1 MTLTAS
7 DERNIA
13 RILDA
18 RCALSLGVVDM
29 VVHDLRDEQVA
40 KLRAVAEA
48 AVPDGSSNDAEV
60 MDLSELTDV
69 VVPFNEVLIGLAENH
84 LLLDMLRSLKIPAA
98 FRQVLPDVGAID
110 IHAAWSEG
118 RLHIVECLEAR
129 DRDAAAEAVRAYH
142 ADIKSRFFERHSA
155 HTEEGRRPSRV
166 HP

>member
-1 MTLTAS
+1 MTTTLTAS
-7 DERNIA
+7 EERNLA

-29 VVHDLRDEQVA
+29 VVHELRDEQVA

-48 AVPDGSSNDAEV
+48 AVPSPATADGV
-60 MDLSELTDV
+60 MDLSELTDT

-84 LLLDMLRSLKIPAA
+84 LLLDMLRSLKISAA
-98 FRQVLPDVGAID
+98 FRQVLPDVGAVD

-118 RLHIVECLEAR
+118 RLRIVEGLEAR

-142 ADIKSRFFERHSA
+142 ADIKRRFFDRHSA
-155 HTEEGRRPSRV
+155 HPVDEQTTP
-166 HP
+166 

>member
-1 MTLTAS
+1 MTTTLTS
-7 DERNIA
+7 SEERNLA

-29 VVHDLRDEQVA
+29 VVHHLRDEQVA
-40 KLRAVAEA
+40 KLRMVAEA
-48 AVPDGSSNDAEV
+48 AVPSAAATNDEV

-98 FRQVLPDVGAID
+98 FRRVLPDVGAVD

-118 RLHIVECLEAR
+118 RLRIVEGLEAR
-129 DRDAAAEAVRAYH
+129 DRDAAAEAVCAYH
-142 ADIKSRFFERHSA
+142 ADIKRRFFDRHSA
-155 HTEEGRRPSRV
+155 HPHDEPSA
-166 HP
+166 P

>member
-1 MTLTAS
+1 MSTTLTAS

-40 KLRAVAEA
+40 KLRTVAEA
-48 AVPDGSSNDAEV
+48 AVPDESALDAEM

-69 VVPFNEVLIGLAENH
+69 VVAFHEVLIGLAENH
-84 LLLDMLRSLKIPAA
+84 LLLDMLRGLRIPAA
-98 FRQVLPDVGAID
+98 FHQVLPDVGAVD

-118 RLHIVECLEAR
+118 RLRIVQCLEAR
-129 DRDAAAEAVRAYH
+129 DRDAAAEAVRDYH
-142 ADIKSRFFERHSA
+142 ADIKRRFFERHA
-155 HTEEGRRPSRV
+155 GAAR
-166 HP
+166 